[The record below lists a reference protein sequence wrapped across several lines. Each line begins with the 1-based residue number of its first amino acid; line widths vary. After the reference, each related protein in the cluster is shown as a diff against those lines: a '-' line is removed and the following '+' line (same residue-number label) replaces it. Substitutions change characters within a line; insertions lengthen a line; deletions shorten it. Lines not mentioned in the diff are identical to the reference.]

1 MSFKDMVA
9 ADNEIVFLDLD
20 AFGEEH
26 TIKYDGNTYKE
37 VPCLITKLKEKD
49 RTTPKSDHTQ
59 GLYLV
64 TSVLHCRLA
73 AIGGILPERGKK
85 FYVNDGSFMQEYFVG
100 QSGCSM
106 GMVRLE
112 LEAIDE

>member
-9 ADNEIVFLDLD
+9 ADNDLVFLDLET
-20 AFGEEH
+20 FGEEH
-26 TIKYDGNTYKE
+26 RIIYDGNTYEE
-37 VPCLITKLKEKD
+37 VPCLITEIKEKD

-64 TSVLHCRLA
+64 TKTLHCKLKD
-73 AIGGILPERGKK
+73 IGGILPEKGKM
-85 FYVNDGSFMQEYFVG
+85 FSVNDGSFMEQYYVG
-100 QSGCSM
+100 LSGCAE